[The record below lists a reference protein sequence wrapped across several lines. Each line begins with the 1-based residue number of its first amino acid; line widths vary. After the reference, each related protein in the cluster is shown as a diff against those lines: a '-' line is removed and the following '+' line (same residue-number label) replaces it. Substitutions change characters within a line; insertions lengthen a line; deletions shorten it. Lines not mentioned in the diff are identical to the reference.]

1 MEIKSTS
8 KINIGL
14 HVHNRR
20 SDGFHNI
27 ATLFQEINLCD
38 TVEIIEDKIYVI
50 KNGEINESGN
60 FEKMSNSACAFH
72 T

>member
-14 HVHNRR
+14 HVHNQR

-27 ATLFQEINLCD
+27 STLFQEINLCD
-38 TVEIIEDKIYVI
+38 QIKIIEDK
-50 KNGEINESGN
+50 N
-60 FEKMSNSACAFH
+60 FSCTTNCGTIIELSLIH
-72 T
+72 I

>member
-20 SDGFHNI
+20 NDGFHNI
-27 ATLFQEINLCD
+27 STLFQEINLCD
-38 TVEIIEDKIYVI
+38 TVEIIEDKIFSCI
-50 KNGEINESGN
+50 TDCGTIIE
-60 FEKMSNSACAFH
+60 
-72 T
+72 